1 MQTWGLLNARTHWS
15 SCMGAE
21 DRYPRI
27 QFDSQLDLSYTV
39 QYPFLYK
46 LHMHTY
52 LLLAEACTDEKS
64 CGITL
69 FTALWGTHTDTHT
82 LEISTC
88 AQIVIRTHKHTKTA
102 QLLIQDKCSNCIPW
116 GPILSAPGYQNILQY
131 HLSLWQPWKRRRCK
145 WRRRDVLINDHH

>member
-1 MQTWGLLNARTHWS
+1 MPEPTGALAWEQRIDILRNSLILSWISLIQCNTLS
-15 SCMGAE
+15 SIRLC
-21 DRYPRI
+21 
-27 QFDSQLDLSYTV
+27 
-39 QYPFLYK
+39 LYK

-52 LLLAEACTDEKS
+52 LLLAETCTDEKS

-131 HLSLWQPWKRRRCK
+131 HLSLWQPWKRRRCR